1 MTVLNSET
9 IRNAW
14 TQSLTPSSPL
24 ESLGARD
31 AAALIAQGIAAG
43 QSADLIALSL
53 ITKLPPQTRNT
64 LPSDDVTSFVT
75 GLLNRLNVSQ
85 ENPDA
90 GTGTT
95 FATWN
100 GSSDKKIDVGF
111 GGTIKTVTTGEHDV
125 HLGTLQTRFDAD
137 ARHAHAAAKGCLVEA
152 SWQTSEDT
160 KISVSALCA
169 EAEAGINPL
178 GLVGAL
184 KKGDFTRQIVTFKE
198 KASLVEFTGETAIK
212 ADDGCTYKMTGQI
225 GLGSIGPGIKVG
237 AGEIGVYD
245 GAGLVGIGASI
256 KQECPE

>member
-14 TQSLTPSSPL
+14 IQSLASSSPL
-24 ESLGARD
+24 ESLGARE
-31 AAALIAQGIAAG
+31 AAALIAHGIADG
-43 QSADLIALSL
+43 QSADQIALNLIA
-53 ITKLPPQTRNT
+53 KLPPKIRNT
-64 LPSDDVTSFVT
+64 LHSDDVASFVS

-85 ENPDA
+85 ENPNT
-90 GTGTT
+90 GTGAT
-95 FATWN
+95 FTAWN

-111 GGTIKTVTTGEHDV
+111 GGSIKTVATENRDLR
-125 HLGTLQTRFDAD
+125 LGTLQTHLDAD
-137 ARHAHAAAKGCLVEA
+137 ARHAHAAAKSCLVEA
-152 SWQTSEDT
+152 SWQASKDT

-169 EAEAGINPL
+169 EAEAGLNPL

-198 KASLVEFTGETAIK
+198 KASLAEFTGETAIK

-237 AGEIGVYD
+237 NSEIGIYD
-245 GAGLVGIGASI
+245 GTGLVGIGASI